1 MLIFIEGLVSGKLAV
16 NEQIKSAFWTDL
28 FKSYSY
34 PNVRENLKYTDT
46 YVFPSAL
53 ASLQG

>member
-1 MLIFIEGLVSGKLAV
+1 MLIFIEGLVSGKVAV